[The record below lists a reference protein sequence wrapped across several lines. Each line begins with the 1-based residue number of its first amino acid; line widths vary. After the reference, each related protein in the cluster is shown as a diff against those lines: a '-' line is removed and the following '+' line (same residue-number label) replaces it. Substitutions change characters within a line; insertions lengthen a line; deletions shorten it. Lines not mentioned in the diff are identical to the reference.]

1 MRARRVWAVARK
13 ESLHV
18 LRDPRSLAM
27 GIAMPM
33 VLLLLFGYALTLDVD
48 RVPLV
53 IWDQSNSPASR
64 DLLSRFQGSRFLSVQ
79 RYVWTYRDLEQAIDT
94 GQALVALVV
103 PADFASRVES
113 GRPAAVQAI
122 LDGSDPST
130 ATLAAAYAEGIV
142 QSYSQG
148 IALETLQRT
157 GARAAGPPLE
167 VRLRAWY
174 NEDMQFRNYLVP
186 GLIAVIMMIIAALL
200 TSLTVAR
207 EWEGGTMEQLIAT
220 PVQGGELVLGKL
232 VPYFVIGMLDVTGAV
247 VMGEFLF
254 HVPMRGSLALLF
266 GIAAVFLVGTLS
278 VGLLVSIVTKNQ
290 MLATQLAMV
299 LTFVPAFL
307 LSGLMFSIPTMPRPL
322 QAVTLFV
329 PARYFVT
336 FLRGV
341 YMKGVGLHV
350 LAVEVTLLVVFGVA
364 MALLANARFKKRLV

>member
-1 MRARRVWAVARK
+1 
-13 ESLHV
+13 
-18 LRDPRSLAM
+18 M

-33 VLLLLFGYALTLDVD
+33 ILLFLFGYALTLDVD

-53 IWDQSNSPASR
+53 VWDQSGSSTSR
-64 DLLSRFQGSRFLSVQ
+64 DLLSRFQGSRYFSVKG
-79 RYVWTYRDLEQAIDT
+79 YVRTYRDLEHAIDT
-94 GQALVALVV
+94 SQALVALVI
-103 PADFASRVES
+103 PTDFASRVES
-113 GRPAAVQAI
+113 GRPVSIQVI
-122 LDGSDPST
+122 VDGSDPST
-130 ATLAAAYAEGIV
+130 ATLAATYAEGIV

-148 IALETLQRT
+148 MSLENFQRIGT
-157 GARAAGPPLE
+157 RPSPPPLE
-167 VRLRAWY
+167 VRVRAWY

-220 PVQGGELVLGKL
+220 PVQGSELILGKL

-266 GIAAVFLVGTLS
+266 GMAAVFLVGTLS
-278 VGLLVSIVTKNQ
+278 VGLLVSIVTKSQ
-290 MLATQLAMV
+290 MLATQIAMV

-307 LSGLMFSIPTMPRPL
+307 LSGLMFSISIMPGPL
-322 QAVTLFV
+322 QAVTLFI

-350 LAVEVTLLVVFGVA
+350 LAIEAFLLVMFSVA